1 MSLIWLLSQQYTCN
15 IVHKRERI
23 EKKKRQK
30 NKNETIRNNTDFFAP
45 AGRKRSFMELPENK
59 GCKGSKALNE
69 KYCHNLRC

>member
-1 MSLIWLLSQQYTCN
+1 MSLICRLSRQHTCN

-59 GCKGSKALNE
+59 GYQDRKP
-69 KYCHNLRC
+69 